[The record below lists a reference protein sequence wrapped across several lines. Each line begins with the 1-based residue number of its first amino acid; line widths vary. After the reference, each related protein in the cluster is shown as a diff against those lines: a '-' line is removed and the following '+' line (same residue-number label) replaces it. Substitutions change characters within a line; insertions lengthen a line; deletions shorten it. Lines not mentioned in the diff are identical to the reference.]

1 MELPTIDIAYIIFL
15 AVLGIYLMLLGFILT
30 WVYHDAEQRG
40 LNGWVI
46 TSIAFFTGTIF
57 GTLAWL
63 VFRPNMKPQP
73 IPVRS

>member
-1 MELPTIDIAYIIFL
+1 MELTTLDIPYLLFMATIGVY
-15 AVLGIYLMLLGFILT
+15 MLLLVFILT

-40 LNGWVI
+40 LNGLVI
-46 TSIAFFTGTIF
+46 AGLAFFTGTIF

-63 VFRPNMKPQP
+63 LLRPKMKPQP